1 METEILQALAEYKDC
16 VTRHNLSAVRRLVE
30 YAATEEY
37 LPEYLEEY
45 PEDERA
51 EHIEETDE
59 EIAELRRDWT
69 LGKLGWKGSELITRP
84 EDVLTH
90 WDVYSKRSGLTGA
103 AFDDRDLE
111 KRSEMMDSYIRGL
124 RDGLQALG
132 GEAAGLDLPQD
143 FLVLFSKVDTLEGHK
158 WYEEK
163 DQDRQ
168 IVFFTG
174 FLDYDE
180 AKKRVLSDDGLKR
193 NYAYLDGQYPDYEH
207 VVAGWK
213 CGDAPEGGCY
223 VIYGRQKLED
233 EPGWFYHVNK
243 GQFGTEILRNV
254 VDLLKWYQE
263 YNVPDD
269 AEVEEACCMLWW

>member
-1 METEILQALAEYKDC
+1 METEILQALTKYKDC
-16 VTRHNLSAVRRLVE
+16 VTKHNHSAVKRLVE

-51 EHIEETDE
+51 EHIEETDG
-59 EIAELRRDWT
+59 EIAELRLDWT
-69 LGKLGWKGSELITRP
+69 LRKLGGRGSELITRP
-84 EDVLTH
+84 EDVLTR
-90 WDVYSKRSGLTGA
+90 WDVYSKRSGLNGA

-111 KRSEMMDSYIRGL
+111 KRSELMNDYIRGL

-132 GEAAGLDLPQD
+132 GEAAALDLPRD
-143 FLVLFSKVDTLEGHK
+143 FIVLLAHADTLEGHK

-163 DQDRQ
+163 EQGRQ
-168 IVFFTG
+168 VVFFTG
-174 FLDYDE
+174 FLDFDQ
-180 AKKRVLSDDGLKR
+180 AKKAVLSDDGLKR
-193 NYAYLDGQYPDYEH
+193 NNAYLGGRYPDFEH

-213 CGDAPEGGCY
+213 CGSAPEGCCHI
-223 VIYGRQKLED
+223 IYGRQKLED
-233 EPGWFYHVNK
+233 EAGWFYHINK
-243 GQFGTEILRNV
+243 GQFGTEMFSSV

-269 AEVEEACCMLWW
+269 GVVEEACSMLWW